1 MASEVWSNLFGPCLR
16 FFVVIYWSMCI
27 LDSGNIHNAFDTI
40 IIILFSLKMALG
52 QKFGRTKIS
61 TVEERSRV

>member
-16 FFVVIYWSMCI
+16 LFVVIYWSMCI
-27 LDSGNIHNAFDTI
+27 LDSGNVHNACDT

-52 QKFGRTKIS
+52 QKFGRTKIY